1 MEKLTREQ
9 VLHVANLAR
18 LNVAD
23 DEVIRYGEQLS
34 DILTEIEKITMVE
47 INPNTDILIAPTT
60 NINKYKEDLEGSMLT
75 KEEIFKNTKNT
86 DGRYIIV
93 PKVVND

>member
-23 DEVIRYGEQLS
+23 EEITRYGEQLS

-47 INPNTDILIAPTT
+47 INPNTDILIAPTN
-60 NINKYKEDLEGSMLT
+60 NINNYKDDIEGTMLT

>member
-18 LNVAD
+18 LNIVD
-23 DEVIRYGEQLS
+23 NEIERYAGQLS
-34 DILTEIEKITMVE
+34 DILTEIEKITKVE
-47 INPNTDILIAPTT
+47 IDPNTDILIAPTNNK
-60 NINKYKEDLEGSMLT
+60 NIYKEDTEGPMLSR
-75 KEEIFKNTKNT
+75 EEIFKNTKKT